1 MSPYSTSFKKTFQ
14 LNTHYLSCW
23 VKIMSFYESKY
34 RKCKNRFTFFA
45 LYIVLN
51 IQYIPQLK
59 YNERNIHKR
68 FTVISYEIKKKK
80 SLF

>member
-1 MSPYSTSFKKTFQ
+1 
-14 LNTHYLSCW
+14 
-23 VKIMSFYESKY
+23 MSFYESKY

-68 FTVISYEIKKKK
+68 FTVISYEIKKKNLYFNIYRDISENVNLK
-80 SLF
+80 HFKPKL